1 MKVVTWN
8 VNSVRARLDHVLA
21 FLAEEQPDVLALQE
35 IKCEVHD
42 LPTMEFRA
50 AGYTS
55 VALGQKS
62 YNGVALLT
70 KEMPTEV
77 RDGLNG
83 DPGRVPEARAIS
95 AKVGGINFLNVYVPN
110 GAEVSSDKFA
120 YKLKWLE
127 ALTDTIDSRYY
138 EDEPLVVLGDFNIA
152 PRDEDV
158 WDTRMWAGSVL
169 CDARVRQHLNNLLEW
184 GLRDCIPE
192 NESPFTWWD
201 YRGAG
206 FDQDNGLRIDLTL
219 HTDVVDVK
227 SSRVGRKWRSLE
239 KASDHA
245 PVIVEIA
252 S

>member
-70 KEMPTEV
+70 KEMPSEV

-95 AKVGGINFLNVYVPN
+95 AKVGGISFLNVYVPN

-138 EDEPLVVLGDFNIA
+138 ENEPLVVLGDFNARLHGRRADGTAVIG
-152 PRDEDV
+152 PRAYGEGV
-158 WDTRMWAGSVL
+158 AS
-169 CDARVRQHLNNLLEW
+169 LL
-184 GLRDCIPE
+184 RPD
-192 NESPFTWWD
+192 
-201 YRGAG
+201 RGFG
-206 FDQDNGLRIDLTL
+206 
-219 HTDVVDVK
+219 
-227 SSRVGRKWRSLE
+227 
-239 KASDHA
+239 
-245 PVIVEIA
+245 
-252 S
+252 